1 MNLIYYVGLN
11 QKFYI
16 FFFIRINGSIPSNAE
31 IRDNVLIFKG
41 PLTYDVQGT
50 YVCDATN
57 SIGTRSA
64 SVEIS
69 IIGRIF
75 SCFLFI
81 IKWHTASDSADA

>member
-1 MNLIYYVGLN
+1 M
-11 QKFYI
+11 
-16 FFFIRINGSIPSNAE
+16 
-31 IRDNVLIFKG
+31 RDNVLIFKG

-69 IIGRIF
+69 IIGRILF
-75 SCFLFI
+75 YFLSLL
-81 IKWHTASDSADA
+81 IKGQTAT